1 MKKHKL
7 GIYNYLVLSSLLK
20 AGNSIVPRSRVI
32 CYLANRFIKPTSINH
47 QIFGE
52 RNKRLFIQ
60 GAGGLGNQLFQ
71 YAAAYAL
78 AKKLKRKLL
87 IDDES
92 AYFKKKDSLRKY
104 ELHNFNLS
112 SQIVDKK
119 YKFNNYLLDTKRKFL
134 KKIDFLLTKKKFIIE
149 SKDRNKKT
157 SFYNIK
163 VCDPNDIL
171 FIEGYFESSR
181 YFEETKLDIQNEFLF
196 KSEEMYSSNKYL
208 EIINNNNVV
217 AITIRQHRYSEQKSK
232 LNDILEGKIK
242 SDNFMQNTINYI
254 NRAVNFFDKKI
265 NNPKYLIWST
275 SAYKQSGYSYHLQK
289 LSICAK
295 ASFNM
300 IMYYA
305 QQLRLYV

>member
-1 MKKHKL
+1 M
-7 GIYNYLVLSSLLK
+7 NNTLVTRIS
-20 AGNSIVPRSRVI
+20 N
-32 CYLANRFIKPTSINH
+32 
-47 QIFGE
+47 
-52 RNKRLFIQ
+52 
-60 GAGGLGNQLFQ
+60 GLGNQLFQ

-265 NNPKYLIWST
+265 NNPKYLIWSNDFFNLRQHFNENKFYFVLNEKNKILNDFYLLTKCKYFIVGPT
-275 SAYKQSGYSYHLQK
+275 SFGWWGAW
-289 LSICAK
+289 LSKYNDKI
-295 ASFNM
+295 
-300 IMYYA
+300 I
-305 QQLRLYV
+305 LRPADSVLNPSNNFDFWPEKWVSI

>member
-1 MKKHKL
+1 MNN
-7 GIYNYLVLSSLLK
+7 I
-20 AGNSIVPRSRVI
+20 IVTRIS
-32 CYLANRFIKPTSINH
+32 N
-47 QIFGE
+47 
-52 RNKRLFIQ
+52 
-60 GAGGLGNQLFQ
+60 GLGNQLFQ

-112 SQIVDKK
+112 SHIIDEK
-119 YKFNNYLLDTKRKFL
+119 YKFNNYVLDAKRKFL
-134 KKIDFLLTKKKFIIE
+134 KKIDFLLTKKNFIIE
-149 SKDRNKKT
+149 SKDQNKKT

-196 KSEEMYSSNKYL
+196 KSEEIYSSNKYL
-208 EIINNNNVV
+208 ELINNNNVV
-217 AITIRQHRYSEQKSK
+217 AITIRQNRYSEQKK
-232 LNDILEGKIK
+232 KPNDILEGKIK

-254 NRAVNFFDKKI
+254 DRAVNFFDKKI
-265 NNPKYLIWST
+265 NNPKYLIWSNDFFNLRQHFNENKFYFVLNEKNKTLNDFYLLTKCKYFIVGPT
-275 SAYKQSGYSYHLQK
+275 SFGWWGAW
-289 LSICAK
+289 LSKYNNKI
-295 ASFNM
+295 
-300 IMYYA
+300 I
-305 QQLRLYV
+305 LRPADSVLNPSNNLDFWPEKWVSI

>member
-1 MKKHKL
+1 M
-7 GIYNYLVLSSLLK
+7 NNTLVTRIS
-20 AGNSIVPRSRVI
+20 N
-32 CYLANRFIKPTSINH
+32 
-47 QIFGE
+47 
-52 RNKRLFIQ
+52 
-60 GAGGLGNQLFQ
+60 GLGNQLFQ

-119 YKFNNYLLDTKRKFL
+119 YKFNNYLLDAKRKFL
-134 KKIDFLLTKKKFIIE
+134 KKIDFLITKKKFIIE
-149 SKDRNKKT
+149 SKDQNKKT

-163 VCDPNDIL
+163 VSDPNDIL

-181 YFEETKLDIQNEFLF
+181 YFEETKQDLQNEFLF

-208 EIINNNNVV
+208 KIINNNNVV
-217 AITIRQHRYSEQKSK
+217 AITIRQHRYSEQKK
-232 LNDILEGKIK
+232 KPNDILQGKIK

-265 NNPKYLIWST
+265 NNPKYLIWSNDFCNLRQHFNENKFYFVLNEKNKILNDFYLLTKCKYFIVGPT
-275 SAYKQSGYSYHLQK
+275 SFAWWGAW
-289 LSICAK
+289 LSKYNDKI
-295 ASFNM
+295 
-300 IMYYA
+300 I
-305 QQLRLYV
+305 LRPADNALNPSNNFDFWPEKWVSI

>member
-1 MKKHKL
+1 MNN
-7 GIYNYLVLSSLLK
+7 I
-20 AGNSIVPRSRVI
+20 IVTRIS
-32 CYLANRFIKPTSINH
+32 N
-47 QIFGE
+47 
-52 RNKRLFIQ
+52 
-60 GAGGLGNQLFQ
+60 GLGNQLFQ

-112 SQIVDKK
+112 SQIIDEK
-119 YKFNNYLLDTKRKFL
+119 YKFNNYVLEAKRKFL
-134 KKIDFLLTKKKFIIE
+134 KKIDFLLTKKNFIIE
-149 SKDRNKKT
+149 SKDQNKKT

-196 KSEEMYSSNKYL
+196 KSEEIYSSNKYL
-208 EIINNNNVV
+208 ELINNNNVV
-217 AITIRQHRYSEQKSK
+217 AITIRQNRYSELKK
-232 LNDILEGKIK
+232 KPNDILEGKIK

-254 NRAVNFFDKKI
+254 DRAVNFFDKKI
-265 NNPKYLIWST
+265 NNPKYLIWSNDFFNLRQHFNENKFYFVLNEKNKTLNDFYLLTKCKYFIVGPT
-275 SAYKQSGYSYHLQK
+275 SFGWWGAW
-289 LSICAK
+289 LSKYNNKI
-295 ASFNM
+295 
-300 IMYYA
+300 I
-305 QQLRLYV
+305 LRPADSVLNPSNNLDFWPEKWVSI

>member
-1 MKKHKL
+1 MNN
-7 GIYNYLVLSSLLK
+7 I
-20 AGNSIVPRSRVI
+20 IVTRIS
-32 CYLANRFIKPTSINH
+32 N
-47 QIFGE
+47 
-52 RNKRLFIQ
+52 
-60 GAGGLGNQLFQ
+60 GLGNQLFQ

-112 SQIVDKK
+112 SQIIDEK
-119 YKFNNYLLDTKRKFL
+119 YKFNNYVLDAKRKFL
-134 KKIDFLLTKKKFIIE
+134 KKIDFLLTKKNFIIE
-149 SKDRNKKT
+149 SKDQNKKT

-196 KSEEMYSSNKYL
+196 KSEEIYSSNKYL
-208 EIINNNNVV
+208 ELINNNNVV
-217 AITIRQHRYSEQKSK
+217 AITIRQNRYSEQKK
-232 LNDILEGKIK
+232 KPNDILEGKIK

-254 NRAVNFFDKKI
+254 DRAVNFFDKKI
-265 NNPKYLIWST
+265 NNPKYLIWSNDFFNLRQHFNENKFYFVLNEKNKTLNDFYLLTKCKYFIVGPT
-275 SAYKQSGYSYHLQK
+275 SFGWWGAW
-289 LSICAK
+289 LSKYNDKI
-295 ASFNM
+295 
-300 IMYYA
+300 I
-305 QQLRLYV
+305 LRPADSVLNPSNKFDFWPEKWVSI

>member
-1 MKKHKL
+1 M
-7 GIYNYLVLSSLLK
+7 NNTLVTRIS
-20 AGNSIVPRSRVI
+20 N
-32 CYLANRFIKPTSINH
+32 
-47 QIFGE
+47 
-52 RNKRLFIQ
+52 
-60 GAGGLGNQLFQ
+60 GLGNQLFQ

-112 SQIVDKK
+112 SRIVDKK

-196 KSEEMYSSNKYL
+196 KSEEMHSSNKYL

-232 LNDILEGKIK
+232 LKDILEGKIK

-265 NNPKYLIWST
+265 NNPKYLIWSNDFFNLRQHFNENKFYFVLNEKNKILNDFYLLTKCKYFIVGPT
-275 SAYKQSGYSYHLQK
+275 SFGWWGAW
-289 LSICAK
+289 LSKYNDKI
-295 ASFNM
+295 
-300 IMYYA
+300 I
-305 QQLRLYV
+305 LRPADSVLNPSNNFDFWPEKWVSI

>member
-1 MKKHKL
+1 MNN
-7 GIYNYLVLSSLLK
+7 I
-20 AGNSIVPRSRVI
+20 IVTRIS
-32 CYLANRFIKPTSINH
+32 N
-47 QIFGE
+47 
-52 RNKRLFIQ
+52 
-60 GAGGLGNQLFQ
+60 GLGNQLFQ

-112 SQIVDKK
+112 SQIIDKK
-119 YKFNNYLLDTKRKFL
+119 YKFNNYVLDAKRKFL
-134 KKIDFLLTKKKFIIE
+134 KKIDFLLTKKNFIIE
-149 SKDRNKKT
+149 SKDQNKKT

-196 KSEEMYSSNKYL
+196 KSEEIYSSNKYL
-208 EIINNNNVV
+208 ELINNNNVV
-217 AITIRQHRYSEQKSK
+217 AITIRQNRYSEQKK
-232 LNDILEGKIK
+232 KPNDILEGKIK

-254 NRAVNFFDKKI
+254 DRAVNFFDKKI
-265 NNPKYLIWST
+265 NNPKYLIWSNDFFNLRQHFNENKFYFVLNEKNKTLNDFYLLTKCKYFIVGPT
-275 SAYKQSGYSYHLQK
+275 SFGWWGAW
-289 LSICAK
+289 LSKYNNKI
-295 ASFNM
+295 
-300 IMYYA
+300 I
-305 QQLRLYV
+305 LRPADSVLNPSNNLDFWPEKWVSI

>member
-1 MKKHKL
+1 MNN
-7 GIYNYLVLSSLLK
+7 I
-20 AGNSIVPRSRVI
+20 IVTRIS
-32 CYLANRFIKPTSINH
+32 N
-47 QIFGE
+47 
-52 RNKRLFIQ
+52 
-60 GAGGLGNQLFQ
+60 GLGNQLFQ

-119 YKFNNYLLDTKRKFL
+119 YKFNNYLLYAKRKFL
-134 KKIDFLLTKKKFIIE
+134 KKIDFLLTKKNFIIE
-149 SKDRNKKT
+149 SKDQNKKT

-196 KSEEMYSSNKYL
+196 KSEEIYSSNKYL
-208 EIINNNNVV
+208 ELINNNNVV
-217 AITIRQHRYSEQKSK
+217 AITIRQNRYSELKK
-232 LNDILEGKIK
+232 KPNDILEGKIK

-254 NRAVNFFDKKI
+254 DRAVNFFDKKI
-265 NNPKYLIWST
+265 NNPKYLIWSNDFFNLRQHFNENKFYFVLNEKNKTLNDFYLLTKCKYFIVGPT
-275 SAYKQSGYSYHLQK
+275 SFGWWGAW
-289 LSICAK
+289 LSKYNNKI
-295 ASFNM
+295 
-300 IMYYA
+300 I
-305 QQLRLYV
+305 LRPADSVLNPSNNLDFWPEKWVSI

>member
-1 MKKHKL
+1 MNN
-7 GIYNYLVLSSLLK
+7 I
-20 AGNSIVPRSRVI
+20 IVTRIS
-32 CYLANRFIKPTSINH
+32 N
-47 QIFGE
+47 
-52 RNKRLFIQ
+52 
-60 GAGGLGNQLFQ
+60 GLGNQLFQ

-112 SQIVDKK
+112 SQIIDEK
-119 YKFNNYLLDTKRKFL
+119 YKFNNYVLDAKRKFL
-134 KKIDFLLTKKKFIIE
+134 KKIDFLLTKKNFIIE
-149 SKDRNKKT
+149 SKDQNKKT

-196 KSEEMYSSNKYL
+196 KSEEIYSSNKYL
-208 EIINNNNVV
+208 ELINNNNVV
-217 AITIRQHRYSEQKSK
+217 AITIRQNRYSEQKK
-232 LNDILEGKIK
+232 KPNDILEGKIK

-254 NRAVNFFDKKI
+254 DRAVNFFDKKI
-265 NNPKYLIWST
+265 NNPKYLIWSNDFFNLRQHFNENKFYFVLNEKNKTLNDFYLLTKCKYFIVGPT
-275 SAYKQSGYSYHLQK
+275 SFGWWGAW
-289 LSICAK
+289 LSKYNNKI
-295 ASFNM
+295 
-300 IMYYA
+300 I
-305 QQLRLYV
+305 LRPADSVLNPSNNLDFWPEKWVSI

>member
-1 MKKHKL
+1 MNNA
-7 GIYNYLVLSSLLK
+7 IIARISN
-20 AGNSIVPRSRVI
+20 
-32 CYLANRFIKPTSINH
+32 
-47 QIFGE
+47 
-52 RNKRLFIQ
+52 
-60 GAGGLGNQLFQ
+60 GLGNQLFQ

-119 YKFNNYLLDTKRKFL
+119 YKFNNYLLDAKRKLL

-149 SKDRNKKT
+149 SKDQNKKT

-163 VCDPNDIL
+163 VSDPNDIL

-181 YFEETKLDIQNEFLF
+181 YFEEAKLNIQNEFLF
-196 KSEEMYSSNKYL
+196 KSEENYSSNKYL

-217 AITIRQHRYSEQKSK
+217 AITIRQHRYSEQKK
-232 LNDILEGKIK
+232 KPNDILEGKIK

-254 NRAVNFFDKKI
+254 NRAVNFFDLKI
-265 NNPKYLIWST
+265 NNPKYLIWSND
-275 SAYKQSGYSYHLQK
+275 
-289 LSICAK
+289 
-295 ASFNM
+295 FNN
-300 IMYYA
+300 
-305 QQLRLYV
+305 LRLHFNENKFYFVLNEKNKILNDFYLLTKCKYFIVGPTSFGWWGAWLSKYNDKIILRPSDSVLNPSNNLDFWSEKWISI

>member
-1 MKKHKL
+1 M
-7 GIYNYLVLSSLLK
+7 NNTLVTRIS
-20 AGNSIVPRSRVI
+20 N
-32 CYLANRFIKPTSINH
+32 
-47 QIFGE
+47 
-52 RNKRLFIQ
+52 
-60 GAGGLGNQLFQ
+60 GLGNQLFQ

-92 AYFKKKDSLRKY
+92 AYFKKKDSLRNY

-149 SKDRNKKT
+149 NKDRNKKT

-254 NRAVNFFDKKI
+254 KRAVNFFDKKI
-265 NNPKYLIWST
+265 NNPKYLIWSNDFFNLRQHFNENKFYFVLNEKNKILNDFYLLTKCKYFIVGPT
-275 SAYKQSGYSYHLQK
+275 SFGWWGAW
-289 LSICAK
+289 LSKYNDKIILRPAD
-295 ASFNM
+295 SVLNPSNNFNFWPEKWVS
-300 IMYYA
+300 I
-305 QQLRLYV
+305 

>member
-1 MKKHKL
+1 MNN
-7 GIYNYLVLSSLLK
+7 I
-20 AGNSIVPRSRVI
+20 IVTRIS
-32 CYLANRFIKPTSINH
+32 N
-47 QIFGE
+47 
-52 RNKRLFIQ
+52 
-60 GAGGLGNQLFQ
+60 GLGNQLFQ

-112 SQIVDKK
+112 SQIIDEK
-119 YKFNNYLLDTKRKFL
+119 YKFNNYVLDAKRKFL
-134 KKIDFLLTKKKFIIE
+134 KKIDFLLTKKNFIIE
-149 SKDRNKKT
+149 SKDQNKKT

-196 KSEEMYSSNKYL
+196 KSEEIYSSNKYL
-208 EIINNNNVV
+208 ELINNNNVV
-217 AITIRQHRYSEQKSK
+217 AITIRQNRYSELKK
-232 LNDILEGKIK
+232 KPNDILEGKIK

-254 NRAVNFFDKKI
+254 DRAVNFFDKKI
-265 NNPKYLIWST
+265 NNPKYVIWSNDFFNLRQHFNENKFYFVLNEKNKTLNDFYLLTKCKYFIVGPT
-275 SAYKQSGYSYHLQK
+275 SFGWWGAW
-289 LSICAK
+289 LSKYNNKI
-295 ASFNM
+295 
-300 IMYYA
+300 I
-305 QQLRLYV
+305 LRPADSVLNPSNNLDFWPEKWVSI

>member
-1 MKKHKL
+1 M
-7 GIYNYLVLSSLLK
+7 NNTLVTRIS
-20 AGNSIVPRSRVI
+20 N
-32 CYLANRFIKPTSINH
+32 
-47 QIFGE
+47 
-52 RNKRLFIQ
+52 
-60 GAGGLGNQLFQ
+60 GLGNQLFQ

-134 KKIDFLLTKKKFIIE
+134 KKIDFLLTKKNFIIE
-149 SKDRNKKT
+149 SKDQNKKT

-217 AITIRQHRYSEQKSK
+217 AITIRQHRYSEQKK
-232 LNDILEGKIK
+232 NPNDILEGKIK

-265 NNPKYLIWST
+265 NNPKYLIWSNDFINLRQHFNENKFYFVLNEKNKILNDFYLLTKCKYFIVGPT
-275 SAYKQSGYSYHLQK
+275 SFGWWGAW
-289 LSICAK
+289 LSKYNEKI
-295 ASFNM
+295 
-300 IMYYA
+300 I
-305 QQLRLYV
+305 LRPADSVLNPSNNFDFWPEKWISI

>member
-1 MKKHKL
+1 M
-7 GIYNYLVLSSLLK
+7 NN
-20 AGNSIVPRSRVI
+20 AIVVRIS
-32 CYLANRFIKPTSINH
+32 N
-47 QIFGE
+47 
-52 RNKRLFIQ
+52 
-60 GAGGLGNQLFQ
+60 GLGNQLFQ

-92 AYFKKKDSLRKY
+92 AYFKKKDSLRNY

-149 SKDRNKKT
+149 NKDRNKKT

-254 NRAVNFFDKKI
+254 KRAVNFFDKKI
-265 NNPKYLIWST
+265 NNPKYLIWSNDFFNLRQHFNENKFYFVLNEKNKILNDFYLLTKCKYFIVGPT
-275 SAYKQSGYSYHLQK
+275 SFGWWGAW
-289 LSICAK
+289 LSKYNNKI
-295 ASFNM
+295 
-300 IMYYA
+300 I
-305 QQLRLYV
+305 LRPADSVLNPSNNFDFWPEKWISI

>member
-1 MKKHKL
+1 MNN
-7 GIYNYLVLSSLLK
+7 I
-20 AGNSIVPRSRVI
+20 IVTRIS
-32 CYLANRFIKPTSINH
+32 N
-47 QIFGE
+47 
-52 RNKRLFIQ
+52 
-60 GAGGLGNQLFQ
+60 GLGNQLFQ

-112 SQIVDKK
+112 SQIIDKK
-119 YKFNNYLLDTKRKFL
+119 YKFNNYVLDAKRKFL
-134 KKIDFLLTKKKFIIE
+134 KKIDFLLTKKNFIIE
-149 SKDRNKKT
+149 SKDQNKKT

-196 KSEEMYSSNKYL
+196 KSEEIYSSNKYL
-208 EIINNNNVV
+208 ELINNNNVV
-217 AITIRQHRYSEQKSK
+217 AITIRQNRYSELKK
-232 LNDILEGKIK
+232 KPNDILEGKIK

-254 NRAVNFFDKKI
+254 DRAVNFFDKKI
-265 NNPKYLIWST
+265 NNPKYLIWSNDFFNLRQHFNENKFYFVLNEKNKTLNDFYLLTKCKYFIVGPT
-275 SAYKQSGYSYHLQK
+275 SFGWWGAW
-289 LSICAK
+289 LSKYNNKI
-295 ASFNM
+295 
-300 IMYYA
+300 I
-305 QQLRLYV
+305 LRPADSVLNPSNNLDFWPEKWVSI

>member
-1 MKKHKL
+1 M
-7 GIYNYLVLSSLLK
+7 NN
-20 AGNSIVPRSRVI
+20 AIVVRIS
-32 CYLANRFIKPTSINH
+32 N
-47 QIFGE
+47 
-52 RNKRLFIQ
+52 
-60 GAGGLGNQLFQ
+60 GLGNQLFQ

-149 SKDRNKKT
+149 NKDRNKKT

-254 NRAVNFFDKKI
+254 KRAVNFFDKKI
-265 NNPKYLIWST
+265 NNPKYLIWSNDFFNLRQHFNENKFYFVLNEKNKILNDFYLLTKCKYFIVGPT
-275 SAYKQSGYSYHLQK
+275 SFGWWGAW
-289 LSICAK
+289 LSKYNDKIILRPAD
-295 ASFNM
+295 SVLNPSNNFNFWPEKWVS
-300 IMYYA
+300 I
-305 QQLRLYV
+305 